1 MPTTFGMGGRVPA
14 PDGCLQARD
23 RDAGSALTVRRERV
37 SGHRRHRERKQ
48 QMENWRPR
56 VSALIVGAAAIVL
69 LPSVPTSARAAAD
82 TTPLGHACAPVMG
95 LAPSEEPYEDCV
107 GSLDKPSPRL
117 KRWAPAA

>member
-1 MPTTFGMGGRVPA
+1 MGGRVPA

-56 VSALIVGAAAIVL
+56 VSALIVGAALMMRVDTPFRIFGYPGLPTIFFL
-69 LPSVPTSARAAAD
+69 LAALA
-82 TTPLGHACAPVMG
+82 G
-95 LAPSEEPYEDCV
+95 LILVASILLTDEKPKKKTGEE
-107 GSLDKPSPRL
+107 
-117 KRWAPAA
+117 